1 MPSHHLAS
9 QRRRFPGVR
18 WVAVALAFPIAGLIG
33 WAIGGRVDSVVPALV
48 GGALT
53 GAGLGAVQWWAA
65 KGALGRAAA
74 WIGSSAVGYAAGLA
88 TGAALVGYETDL
100 GALATMGAVS
110 GLVLG
115 AAQGLA
121 LAAQGRTRLAV
132 AWAAAMPV
140 LFTLGWSVTTA
151 GGISV
156 ENQFTVFGAYGA
168 AVFTLLSG
176 LLLARFT
183 RVRVVEETP
192 KRGPRREE
200 GDDEQRHRYEASEA
214 HRIAED
220 EVDQFQHDELAA
232 GRDHPQR
239 RRRRE
244 LGAPRVGVPEPAQEP
259 ALEVDH
265 DLQGDLEERCSQQRE
280 REAFADDRWD
290 VLDREVQDD
299 HVDEDVDDVRR
310 AGADPSGNVTS

>member
-1 MPSHHLAS
+1 MPSNDSHHLAS
-9 QRRRFPGVR
+9 QRRRFPGLR

-88 TGAALVGYETDL
+88 AGAALVGYDTDL

-132 AWAAAMPV
+132 AWATAMPV

-168 AVFTLLSG
+168 VVFTLLSG
-176 LLLARFT
+176 LVLARFT
-183 RVRVVEETP
+183 RVR
-192 KRGPRREE
+192 
-200 GDDEQRHRYEASEA
+200 
-214 HRIAED
+214 
-220 EVDQFQHDELAA
+220 
-232 GRDHPQR
+232 
-239 RRRRE
+239 
-244 LGAPRVGVPEPAQEP
+244 AQV
-259 ALEVDH
+259 A
-265 DLQGDLEERCSQQRE
+265 
-280 REAFADDRWD
+280 
-290 VLDREVQDD
+290 
-299 HVDEDVDDVRR
+299 
-310 AGADPSGNVTS
+310 